1 MIEYEALLR
10 LQDIDLQLMRYS
22 RQLKAMPQQK
32 KIAALDAA
40 KRKLAGQLTKIVGQR
55 KDAEIDV
62 ADSEAEHAH
71 LLEVRE
77 EVRAKLNAS
86 ETGYREIS
94 SFEAQLTS
102 LAKKLEKVE
111 FRHTDKMAALEKAQ
125 KAEKNARDLEAK
137 LDEERVQLEASFKQD
152 SADIMAEVRK
162 LAAERKQV
170 VADLDGETLAAY
182 ERAAKRFDGLAV
194 ERLHGNVPS
203 VCRVK
208 LQPGLYGDLKKGPSI
223 AECPYCHRMLVTE
236 EVAE

>member
-111 FRHTDKMAALEKAQ
+111 FKHTDKMAALEKAQ

-152 SADIMAEVRK
+152 SADIMAELITGGTVEEAKR
-162 LAAERKQV
+162 LSALFIRMIQGEELTEDEQD
-170 VADLDGETLAAY
+170 DLDEAY
-182 ERAAKRFDGLAV
+182 ELESISHMPA
-194 ERLHGNVPS
+194 
-203 VCRVK
+203 RVK
-208 LQPGLYGDLKKGPSI
+208 C
-223 AECPYCHRMLVTE
+223 AELAWRTLDGMI
-236 EVAE
+236 